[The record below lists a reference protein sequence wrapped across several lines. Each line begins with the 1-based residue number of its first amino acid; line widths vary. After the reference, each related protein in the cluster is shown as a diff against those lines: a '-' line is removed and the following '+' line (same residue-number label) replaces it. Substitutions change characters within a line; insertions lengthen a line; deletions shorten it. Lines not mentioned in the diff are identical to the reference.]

1 MGPGILRNPV
11 WLVLAAILCAVG
23 TWTYAERVLI
33 AYQVSDAAAHDR
45 PRGNLSDLYPRWLGA
60 RELLLHGRDPYS
72 AEVTSEIQAG
82 YYGRPLDASR
92 PDDPHDKAGF
102 AYPVYVAFF
111 LAPTVR
117 IPFPVVQRCFFWLLV
132 VVTLA
137 VSMLW
142 LRVLRWSLPC
152 WSQVCVLALTV
163 GSIAV
168 MQGLKLQQIT
178 LLVAGLIV
186 AAIALLIAGQ
196 FIAAGILL
204 AVATIKPQIVVLL
217 LLWLAL
223 WTLGDWRRRYRLFV
237 SFVVSM
243 AVLCGAAEWLLPHW
257 ILRFWHALHDY
268 QSYTGAIS
276 VLDGLLG
283 TPSIA
288 APWSWI
294 LEFGAFAALL
304 VACWRERKESA
315 NSQSF
320 AFMVSLVLAVTILLV
335 PTSAQYNQVLLIPA
349 LLWLVK
355 ERRSIWQRSR
365 INRLFFVMTA
375 ALVVWPWISSVLL
388 AALSFILPRN
398 VVERAWAVPIWTT
411 TQIPVA
417 VAALMLLLYY
427 QKTFAASERPGSS

>member
-72 AEVTSEIQAG
+72 ADVTREIQAG

-102 AYPVYVAFF
+102 AYPTYVVFF
-111 LAPTVR
+111 LAPTIR
-117 IPFPVVQRCFFWLLV
+117 LPFPVIKRGFFWLLV
-132 VVTLA
+132 VVTLG
-137 VSMLW
+137 VSLVW
-142 LRVLRWSLPC
+142 LQVLRWSLPF
-152 WSQVCVLALTV
+152 WSQISVLTLSL

-168 MQGLKLQQIT
+168 MQGLKLQQIS
-178 LLVAGLIV
+178 LLVAGLIA
-186 AAIALLIAGQ
+186 AAIALLMAGQ
-196 FIAAGILL
+196 SVAAGILL

-237 SFVVSM
+237 SFVVS
-243 AVLCGAAEWLLPHW
+243 VVILCGAAEWLLPHW
-257 ILRFWHALHDY
+257 IPRFWHALHDY
-268 QSYTGAIS
+268 QNYTGAIS

-283 TPSIA
+283 APSIV

-294 LEFGAFAALL
+294 LELGALAALL
-304 VACWRERKESA
+304 FACWRERKQPASA
-315 NSQSF
+315 ESF
-320 AFMVSLVLAVTILLV
+320 AFMASLVLAVTILLV

-365 INRLFFVMTA
+365 INRILFGMTV
-375 ALVVWPWISSVLL
+375 ALVVWPWISSVEL
-388 AALSFILPRN
+388 AALSFILPRD
-398 VVERAWAVPIWTT
+398 VVDRAWAVPIWTT

-427 QKTFAASERPGSS
+427 QTTFGTSEGPGSS

>member
-1 MGPGILRNPV
+1 MAPGILRNPV

-60 RELLLHGRDPYS
+60 RELLLHRRDPYS
-72 AEVTSEIQAG
+72 TDVTSEIQAG
-82 YYGRPLDASR
+82 YYGRPLDVSR
-92 PDDPHDKAGF
+92 PNDPHDKAGF

-117 IPFPVVQRCFFWLLV
+117 LPFPVIQRCFFWLLLL
-132 VVTLA
+132 VTLA
-137 VSMLW
+137 VSMAW
-142 LRVLRWSLPC
+142 LRVLRWSLPV
-152 WSQVCVLALTV
+152 WSQIIVLALTL

-168 MQGLKLQQIT
+168 MQGLKLQQIS
-178 LLVAGLIV
+178 LLVAGFIA
-186 AAIALLIAGQ
+186 AAIAFLMAGQ
-196 FIAAGILL
+196 AVPAGILL

-243 AVLCGAAEWLLPHW
+243 AILCLASEWLLPHW
-257 ILRFWHALHDY
+257 IPRFWHALHDY
-268 QSYTGAIS
+268 QNYTGAIS

-283 TPSIA
+283 TPSFA

-294 LEFGAFAALL
+294 VEIGAFAALL
-304 VACWRERKESA
+304 LACWRERKRPASA
-315 NSQSF
+315 DSF
-320 AFMVSLVLAVTILLV
+320 AFMVSMVLAVTILLV

-349 LLWLVK
+349 LLWLVQ
-355 ERRSIWQRSR
+355 ERRSIWRRSR
-365 INRLFFVMTA
+365 INRILFVMTT
-375 ALVVWPWISSVLL
+375 ALVTWPWISSVVL

-417 VAALMLLLYY
+417 VAAVMLLLYY